1 MKGWILPTLG
11 AVTLWGLWAFI
22 PKITMK
28 YINPKSAMVYEVLGA
43 ILIAIVVLYF
53 LNFRPNIH
61 PNGLAL
67 AITTGIVGSLGV
79 LCFLTAVSKGPVSLV
94 ATLSALYPVISII
107 LATILLKETMTVK
120 QVVGIVFALIAI
132 ILITI

>member
-1 MKGWILPTLG
+1 MKGWILPTFG

-28 YINPKSAMVYEVLGA
+28 YIDPKSAIVYEVLGG
-43 ILIAIVVLYF
+43 IFIAVVVLYF

-61 PNGLAL
+61 PNGVAL
-67 AITTGIVGSLGV
+67 GITTGILGFLGA
-79 LCFLTAVSKGPVSLV
+79 LCFLSAVSKGPVTLV

-107 LATILLKETMTVK
+107 LATILLKEVITIK
-120 QVVGIVFALIAI
+120 QVVGIFFALMAI
-132 ILITI
+132 ILIAT